1 MCCVLWCAPWLGVAL
16 SDGMW
21 CGRAAGGGVV
31 GGVGVWFGVGGLSL
45 LVPGRPPWKGAI
57 KGGDTGQKRYA
68 RHVAGERGQGAGIRA
83 RVPESRPGAARFRIL
98 ATHVAE
104 RVGMCDAG
112 RGHTYPPEAS
122 QQGSRRTRTST

>member
-31 GGVGVWFGVGGLSL
+31 GGVVGGVGLWFGVGGLSL

-68 RHVAGERGQGAGIRA
+68 RRVAGERGQGAGIQ
-83 RVPESRPGAARFRIL
+83 
-98 ATHVAE
+98 
-104 RVGMCDAG
+104 AG
-112 RGHTYPPEAS
+112 C
-122 QQGSRRTRTST
+122 GSNLEF